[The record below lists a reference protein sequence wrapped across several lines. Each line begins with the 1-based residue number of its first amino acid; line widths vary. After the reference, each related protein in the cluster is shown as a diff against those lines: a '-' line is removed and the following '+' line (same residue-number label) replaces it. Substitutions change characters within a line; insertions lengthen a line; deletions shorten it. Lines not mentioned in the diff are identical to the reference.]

1 LCLLHN
7 SKMKQINQQYDAFI
21 KAHPKEMKDA
31 ILLLEQEMESQ
42 NCKFGDQIVPTF
54 LKPAFFSEKELS
66 MMTKVVHH
74 VINILE
80 KVADLYFSHPE
91 LREYFN
97 LNDEEVQMMEIDHG
111 YSKKIIISRPDS
123 FLVNG
128 NLRFVEFNC
137 DSPAGLAYCDIQEE
151 IFAKSLPIKKIQK
164 NYELFYKQRCA
175 GLLEALISTYRE
187 FAGNNKKPNIAIVDW
202 REMKTHNELLVLQ
215 DLFKNEGYDTVVA
228 DPRDLKFRD
237 NRLEFDGF
245 PIDLVYR
252 RVIFHELIEKMDEV
266 EDFIEA
272 YRKGSVCVVNPLRSR
287 LASNK
292 AILEI
297 ITNPREFRDFFSED
311 ENQIISKHVPWTRR
325 MLNSQT
331 YYGDN
336 LVSLR
341 EHVLTHRESLVL
353 KPSDSYGGKDVFIGR
368 ETDQV
373 VWENLVGRILHNHE
387 NWVVQEYVDITEMTV
402 PVLEND
408 HIQLKTKKYNLN
420 PFILGGKYAGCI
432 ARLSDQSV
440 INVSAGGGMVPAI
453 NYVKRY
459 RITNT

>member
-21 KAHPKEMKDA
+21 KAHPGEMRDA
-31 ILLLEQEMESQ
+31 ILLLAQDMEHQ

-54 LKPAFFSEKELS
+54 LKPVFLSEKELS
-66 MMTKVVHH
+66 MITDVTRHIM
-74 VINILE
+74 NILE

-97 LNDEEVQMMEIDHG
+97 LNDEEMQMMEIDHG

-128 NLRFVEFNC
+128 ILRFVEFNC

-151 IFAKSLPIKKIQK
+151 IFAKSFPIKEIQK
-164 NYELFYKQRCA
+164 KYKLFYNQRSA
-175 GLLEALISTYRE
+175 ILLESLISTYKE

-202 REMKTHNELLVLQ
+202 REMKTYNELLVLR

-237 NRLEFDGF
+237 NRLEFEGF

-252 RVIFHELIEKMDEV
+252 RVIFYELIEKRDQV
-266 EDFIEA
+266 KDFIEA
-272 YRKGSVCVVNPLRSR
+272 YRKGKVCVINPLRSR

-292 AILEI
+292 ALLSI
-297 ITNPREFRDFFSED
+297 ITDPREFREFFSEE
-311 ENQIISKHVPWTRR
+311 ENQIIRKHIPRTKW
-325 MLNSQT
+325 LLDNQT
-331 YYGDN
+331 YYKDN

-341 EHVLTHRESLVL
+341 KHVIAHKESLVL

-368 ETDQV
+368 ETDQM

-387 NWVVQEYVDITEMTV
+387 NWVVQDYVDITQMTV

-408 HIQLKTKKYNLN
+408 HVQLKTKKYNLN
-420 PFILGGKYAGCI
+420 PFIIGGKYAGSI

-453 NYVKRY
+453 NYVRK
-459 RITNT
+459 